1 MYDPVS
7 GYIDS
12 IFARPPFYQDIQ
24 ALNYSFLFIS
34 SWGMNQVRKKSA
46 QVFGVILVLEYTG
59 RLWTKIESASVHPNQ
74 EELKRYDTAGT
85 ISPLC
90 ILAQD

>member
-34 SWGMNQVRKKSA
+34 SWGMNQVKKKISTSIRSNSSPGIHRGA
-46 QVFGVILVLEYTG
+46 IFLS
-59 RLWTKIESASVHPNQ
+59 RLWTKIESASVLRNQ
-74 EELKRYDTAGT
+74 EELECNDTA
-85 ISPLC
+85 
-90 ILAQD
+90 

>member
-59 RLWTKIESASVHPNQ
+59 RLWTKIESASVLRNQ
-74 EELKRYDTAGT
+74 EELECNDTA
-85 ISPLC
+85 
-90 ILAQD
+90 